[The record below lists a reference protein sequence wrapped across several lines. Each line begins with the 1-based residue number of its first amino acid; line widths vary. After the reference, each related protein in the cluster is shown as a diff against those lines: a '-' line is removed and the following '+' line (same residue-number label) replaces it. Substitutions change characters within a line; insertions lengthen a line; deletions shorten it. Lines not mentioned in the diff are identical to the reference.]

1 MKKNHQLFVAA
12 FSLLLIIGFAA
23 CSNAGSGES
32 GEVSRDDAVA
42 VYKGVKY
49 QGENN
54 THPLYLTYK
63 FFDDDSWVCNCSG
76 EIDFFGYYLPCDYIG
91 YKGSYSGNPA
101 VDGTI
106 TMRDLQKADING
118 YKGSDLPNKITSDVW
133 PLKDVKESKREPYDV
148 IIKNGKF
155 TDHEVVFT
163 RQ

>member
-1 MKKNHQLFVAA
+1 MKKLNKLMAVAA
-12 FSLLLIIGFAA
+12 TILIILALAA
-23 CSNAGSGES
+23 CSNASSGGGSGNS
-32 GEVSRDDAVA
+32 GNTVA

-54 THPLYLTYK
+54 THPLYLTTK
-63 FFDDDSWVCNCSG
+63 FFDDESWVCNYSG
-76 EIDFFGYYLPCDYIG
+76 EIDFFGYYLPCDFIG

-101 VDGTI
+101 EDGTI

-118 YKGSDLPNKITSDVW
+118 YKGSNLPNKITNDVW
-133 PLKDVKESKREPYDV
+133 PMKDVKESKRKPYDLV
-148 IIKNGKF
+148 IQNGKF